1 MGDQDRH
8 GPEQHPDHETEIE
21 IEEAGDKGGE
31 VSGLQKRAFH
41 PWLAW
46 APSRRMRTAIGSRVN
61 PIHVQAASAL
71 ERNLAGASMASSHAN
86 ARQVRK
92 RKNRASFLRTRK
104 GGKPGYFAR
113 IRMACCPL
121 AKPMDQYLCSAIGLI
136 KN

>member
-1 MGDQDRH
+1 
-8 GPEQHPDHETEIE
+8 
-21 IEEAGDKGGE
+21 
-31 VSGLQKRAFH
+31 
-41 PWLAW
+41 
-46 APSRRMRTAIGSRVN
+46 MRTAIGSRVN

-104 GGKPGYFAR
+104 GGKPGNFAR

-121 AKPMDQYLCSAIGLI
+121 AKPMDQYLCSAIGPI